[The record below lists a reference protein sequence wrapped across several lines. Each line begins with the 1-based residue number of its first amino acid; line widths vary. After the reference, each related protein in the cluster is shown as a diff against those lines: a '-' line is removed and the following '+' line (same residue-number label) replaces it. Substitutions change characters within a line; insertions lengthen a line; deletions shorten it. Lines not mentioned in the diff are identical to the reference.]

1 MYPEQEEEHCRR
13 RNKESELVRKFDKQQ
28 TSGDAEC
35 MYPCIRCKSK
45 YVDYTERQT
54 RSADE
59 PMTVFLRCLNCEKR
73 WKCKIK
79 EIFQV

>member
-1 MYPEQEEEHCRR
+1 MTTEEMYPEQEEEHCRR

-73 WKCKIK
+73 WRM
-79 EIFQV
+79 